1 MPKQPDCMQHL
12 STAALLQKQ
21 YQACMLMQHTR
32 KDTSS
37 PQHLLLVLEGLFLS
51 LSLSCESSVLLHR
64 IEFSDVHK
72 VSVMTSLCA
81 GHMKQMIK
89 SHKET
94 GKYDLPEVIQ
104 TGSCRGGG
112 QLRRGN
118 LISRGSTV
126 AAAVCLLVSLVM
138 TNWGVGSE

>member
-37 PQHLLLVLEGLFLS
+37 PRHLLLVLEGLFLS
-51 LSLSCESSVLLHR
+51 FSLSCESSVLLHR

-81 GHMKQMIK
+81 RPHEANDQKPQGDRQVRSTR
-89 SHKET
+89 SH
-94 GKYDLPEVIQ
+94 
-104 TGSCRGGG
+104 
-112 QLRRGN
+112 
-118 LISRGSTV
+118 
-126 AAAVCLLVSLVM
+126 
-138 TNWGVGSE
+138 TNWELPRWWTAEKRKPYQSGVNCRCCCLSACFSGDDELGGW